1 MTAAHFQG
9 NNKRRD
15 GSSRKH
21 LVLGT
26 FIEGIASGHWR
37 DENHPADGNSNID
50 SFIEFAQ
57 IAEEGTFD
65 FGFIA
70 DTAVITEESAWQF
83 LSRVEPVT
91 ALAAIAAHT
100 TSLGLVGTI
109 STTYSQPYDVA
120 RQIASLDLI
129 SRGRVGWNV
138 VTSYIDAHAQNYGAE
153 RLPDKAE
160 RYERATEF
168 VEVVQG
174 LWRSWEPDAFPR
186 DRASGLYADWSKAH
200 PLNHNGRYY
209 SVRGPLN
216 VERSRQ
222 GEPVIFQAGASEG
235 GLRLAGRYAD
245 AVFPAGLTDSLSDA
259 QSTYEAFKQAAVD
272 AGRDPSEVVV
282 IPGLSPV
289 VGETEEEAWAHYEER
304 ARFVGVEHALGI
316 VSRFFNYF
324 DFSTI
329 NIDEPFPDGF
339 IKHSVGF
346 TPTAEKIIERAKSKG
361 QSIREAALE
370 FARPETSFV
379 GSAEAVADKIEAW
392 FHEGALD
399 GLLLTADKENL
410 RRFTRLVVPR
420 LRDKGLFRREY
431 GPNSTLR
438 QNLGLTSPKF

>member
-1 MTAAHFQG
+1 MTSAHFDG
-9 NNKRRD
+9 GGKRRD
-15 GSSRKH
+15 GSRRQH

-70 DTAVITEESAWQF
+70 DTAVINEESAWQF

-91 ALAAIAAHT
+91 ALAAIATHT
-100 TSLGLVGTI
+100 KSLGLVGTV

-129 SRGRVGWNV
+129 SHGRVGWNV
-138 VTSYIDAHAQNYGAE
+138 VTSYIDAHAQNYGDE
-153 RLPDKAE
+153 RLPDKAD

-168 VEVVQG
+168 VEVAQG
-174 LWRSWEPDAFPR
+174 LWRSWEPDGFPR
-186 DRASGLYADWSKAH
+186 DRVSGRYADWSKAH
-200 PLNHNGRYY
+200 PVNHKGRYY
-209 SVRGPLN
+209 AVRGPLN
-216 VERSRQ
+216 VERSVQ
-222 GEPVIFQAGASEG
+222 GEPVIFQAGSSEG

-245 AVFPAGLTDSLSDA
+245 AVFPASLTESLSDA
-259 QSTYEAFKQAAVD
+259 QETYEAFKRAAVD
-272 AGRDPSEVVV
+272 AGRDRDEIIV

-289 VGETEEEAWAHYEER
+289 VGETEAEAWAHYQER
-304 ARFVGVEHALGI
+304 ARFVGIEHALGI

-329 NIDEPFPDGF
+329 DIDKPFPDGF

-346 TPTAEKIIERAKSKG
+346 TPTAEKIIERAEDKG

-379 GSAEAVADKIEAW
+379 GSAEVVADKIEAW
-392 FHEGALD
+392 FYEGALD
-399 GLLLTADKENL
+399 GLLLTADKANL
-410 RRFTRLVVPR
+410 RRFTSLVVPR
-420 LRDKGLFRREY
+420 LRDKGLFRHHYE
-431 GPNSTLR
+431 PNTTLR
-438 QNLGLTSPKF
+438 QNFGLVSPKL

>member
-1 MTAAHFQG
+1 MTTTHNVGENA
-9 NNKRRD
+9 RRA
-15 GSSRKH
+15 GSSRRQ

-37 DENHPADGNSNID
+37 DENFPADGNANID

-83 LSRVEPVT
+83 LTRVEPVT
-91 ALAAIAAHT
+91 ALAALATHT
-100 TSLGLVGTI
+100 TSLGLVGTV

-120 RQIASLDLI
+120 RQIASVDLI

-138 VTSYIDAHAQNYGAE
+138 VTSYIDAHAQNYGDE
-153 RLPDKAE
+153 RLPDKAD

-174 LWRSWEPDAFPR
+174 LWRSWEPDGFPR
-186 DRASGLYADWSKAH
+186 NRETGVYADWSKVH
-200 PLNHNGRYY
+200 PVHHKGHHY

-216 VERSRQ
+216 VQRSVQ
-222 GEPVIFQAGASEG
+222 GEPVIFQAGSSTG
-235 GLRLAGRYAD
+235 GLKLAGAYAD
-245 AVFPAGLTDSLSDA
+245 AVFPAGLTDSLSKA
-259 QSTYEAFKQAAVD
+259 QEQYEAFKQAAVD
-272 AGRDPSEVVV
+272 AGRDRDEIVV
-282 IPGLSPV
+282 IPGLNPV
-289 VGETEEEAWAHYEER
+289 VGETEEEAWEHYEER
-304 ARFVGVEHALGI
+304 IRFVEIEHALGV

-329 NIDEPFPDGF
+329 DIDAPFPDGF

-346 TPTAEKIIERAKSKG
+346 TPTAETIIARAKEKG
-361 QSIREAALE
+361 QTVREAALE
-370 FARPETSFV
+370 HARPETSFV

-392 FHEGALD
+392 FYAGALD
-399 GLLLTADKENL
+399 GLLLTVDKANL
-410 RRFTRLVVPR
+410 RRFTNLVVPR
-420 LRDKGLFRREY
+420 LREKGLFRHQYE
-431 GPNSTLR
+431 PNTTLR
-438 QNLGLTSPKF
+438 QNFGLVSPKL